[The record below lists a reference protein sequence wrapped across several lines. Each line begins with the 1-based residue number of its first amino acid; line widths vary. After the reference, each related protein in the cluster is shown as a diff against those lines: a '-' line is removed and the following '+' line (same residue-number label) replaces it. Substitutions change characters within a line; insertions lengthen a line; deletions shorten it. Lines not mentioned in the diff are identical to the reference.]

1 MSKMF
6 IGTRAVY
13 NGGNSKNITVP
24 KAILKELEKNG
35 IREEGMKE
43 VNIYFDIERKEMIV
57 SFFDNVNEW
66 RFFEWHSM

>member
-24 KAILKELEKNG
+24 KAILKELKKNG
-35 IREEGMKE
+35 LKEEEIKE
-43 VNIYFDIERKEMIV
+43 VNIYYDIEKKEMIINFNV
-57 SFFDNVNEW
+57 NVNELN
-66 RFFEWHSM
+66 RK